1 MAATPEQVRGPVRG
15 FGPAPHWLARPFV
28 ACKTIAPM
36 IASVTA
42 APRKSLA
49 MLVGGRRRADGA
61 WPGPQGS
68 LRSLAARAGQR
79 RGVPGP
85 VLARGRPAV
94 AGPVASARVLDPQIA
109 VDPGRPRVEP
119 RRRPQ
124 RPAGW
129 VAPARIVA
137 AGVRPAAVT
146 AGVDD
151 GPGRA
156 D

>member
-1 MAATPEQVRGPVRG
+1 GT
-15 FGPAPHWLARPFV
+15 
-28 ACKTIAPM
+28 
-36 IASVTA
+36 
-42 APRKSLA
+42 
-49 MLVGGRRRADGA
+49 
-61 WPGPQGS
+61 WPGPQRS
-68 LRSLAARAGQR
+68 LRSRAARAGQR
-79 RGVPGP
+79 RRVPGP

-94 AGPVASARVLDPQIA
+94 AGPVAGARILDPQIA
-109 VDPGRPRVEP
+109 VDPGRPGVEP

-151 GPGRA
+151 GPGRTGEVALQLLAPA
-156 D
+156 DDDPGPLEVRHVGRESCAVPQAGLLER